1 MGHRPDLNALTIVER
16 TNLVNLI
23 LPYLTDAVVAAHT
36 TINHSGEHLF
46 TGHRAYIEDLEA
58 YLLANGGSQF
68 VPLSKW
74 NPANPIPE
82 EFNVVKAEDDSTPRP
97 PLENLNPNMPLP
109 SKFAEPMLCEYKDAD
124 TLGSDVSGWHGNVHT
139 MVGGTMGQFSIASA
153 APIFWCFHAFVDEI
167 YYDWQHCLPMLPI
180 DTHKW
185 AAVVQIIFGV
195 TNDGGGLGITPGGK
209 PIPIDPWGP
218 LRQLAPA
225 KRDILLGLALSEMA
239 TIAHSDVAH
248 ENIKKLGVKVIGEGM
263 EQLRR

>member
-1 MGHRPDLNALTIVER
+1 MGHRPDLNALTAVER

-153 APIFWCFHAFVDEI
+153 APFSGASTHLLTRSITTGNIASRC
-167 YYDWQHCLPMLPI
+167 CLLI
-180 DTHKW
+180 R
-185 AAVVQIIFGV
+185 
-195 TNDGGGLGITPGGK
+195 TNGQQSCKLS
-209 PIPIDPWGP
+209 
-218 LRQLAPA
+218 LV
-225 KRDILLGLALSEMA
+225 LLMTGADLALRLVGSPFRL
-239 TIAHSDVAH
+239 IR
-248 ENIKKLGVKVIGEGM
+248 GVHCANLHQQNEISFWA
-263 EQLRR
+263 